1 MAMVTGETM
10 PDVGKRKALDAVR
23 NEAVRAYLRSVV
35 REDFDGNASA
45 TAKAL
50 DMSQPALS
58 DLLSGKRG
66 FGLSVID
73 AIAHLRHVSIDV
85 VLGRAPAPTD
95 RYPNKYPVMASAEFA
110 SASETVRGVFVE
122 LEPAGG
128 DKSVV
133 AWSVD
138 LLALVQAERLGQV
151 RSRGGERL
159 LAEPAEQLPDNVV
172 PLLPLKS

>member
-1 MAMVTGETM
+1 MSNVA
-10 PDVGKRKALDAVR
+10 KRKALDAAR
-23 NEAVRAYLRSVV
+23 NEAVRAYLRRVV
-35 REDFDGNASA
+35 AEDYDGNASRA
-45 TAKAL
+45 AKAL

-85 VLGRAPAPTD
+85 VLGRAPAPD
-95 RYPNKYPVMASAEFA
+95 HPYPNKFAVMASIEYQSSAELVRDAFA
-110 SASETVRGVFVE
+110 E
-122 LEPAGG
+122 LEPEGG

-133 AWSVD
+133 AWSLDFV
-138 LLALVQAERLGQV
+138 ALVQAERLGKL

-159 LAEPAEQLPDNVV
+159 APQPEQQLPDNVV
-172 PLLPLKS
+172 PLLPPKT